1 MCNGQLWAPTFV
13 EEGLCQAS
21 ASTRSYSQNEIMY
34 RSGVS
39 ESAIELSLHECVF
52 ELICGIFHHLTSLKI
67 LMHDADLTE
76 SLRSIVRTDF
86 EIR

>member
-1 MCNGQLWAPTFV
+1 
-13 EEGLCQAS
+13 
-21 ASTRSYSQNEIMY
+21 MY